1 MHAEPSGVP
10 GVELRNPEPEE
21 LGPVASALIAAL
33 EFTVAVRNHTER
45 NIALLGVR
53 FDMIGSSGRKY
64 SVVHYADTLRYPEQA
79 AIRPGAARIV
89 CAEPL
94 YTELLLGRP
103 PATPEAEKRAQMN
116 LENLRRASRH
126 RASIDCIAFSDGEFH
141 GPDSNRALARYMNE
155 RSAEEEL
162 VRIAGAG
169 VLSDAHLELLLERE
183 RTDEKAPRTRR
194 NLAGRMKAVLESDGA
209 SQAVEFAR
217 NHRTR
222 IALWRP

>member
-1 MHAEPSGVP
+1 LLTP
-10 GVELRNPEPEE
+10 ELKI
-21 LGPVASALIAAL
+21 ALDFA
-33 EFTVAVRNHTER
+33 VAVKNQTER

-53 FDMIGSSGRKY
+53 FDMTGPSGKRY

-103 PATPEAEKRAQMN
+103 PASPDAEKRAQMN
-116 LENLRRASRH
+116 IENLRRASRH
-126 RASIDCIAFSDGEFH
+126 RASIDCIGFSDGEFH

-155 RSAEEEL
+155 RTAEEEL
-162 VRIAGAG
+162 LRIAGAG

-183 RTDEKAPRTRR
+183 RTDEKNPRARR
-194 NLAGRMKAVLESDGA
+194 NLASRMKVVLESDGA
-209 SQAVEFAR
+209 VKAVEFAR
-217 NHRTR
+217 SHRTR